1 VKKFALLFALL
12 VVVAIGVWW
21 LQRPAAPSAPAIA
34 VVEADS
40 KSMTPAPRAMPAEAM
55 APTAPTVA
63 PAAASPAP
71 APAARMVMERPPGKL
86 SVNDVVLPG
95 NRISDPEI
103 GLAATYP
110 ENWTV
115 RDVAL
120 RWGVNEGENTIF
132 FGLPDGMQGTS
143 SMYYRKYTDGPAFS
157 MANPEATLRD
167 MAQQKEVSR
176 IADGRKD
183 YRNDPDSFVFRTI
196 DGNPSLSY
204 FATYTQP
211 NTGEV
216 HAEYFLRILGPGG
229 YVMFFNYGPAK
240 DIQALIPTVFQM
252 AGTVKPP

>member
-1 VKKFALLFALL
+1 MKKVALLSALL
-12 VVVAIGVWW
+12 LLGGISAWW
-21 LQRPAAPSAPAIA
+21 LWWPADPAASAKTVTEVATEAKGPTPQPKPTGAVAPVVSAAAPST
-34 VVEADS
+34 
-40 KSMTPAPRAMPAEAM
+40 TPPKQQ
-55 APTAPTVA
+55 PTAPV
-63 PAAASPAP
+63 
-71 APAARMVMERPPGKL
+71 VMPRTPGKL

-95 NRISDPEI
+95 NRIYDAKF

-132 FGLPDGMQGTS
+132 FGLPEAAQATS

-176 IADGRKD
+176 IADGRTD
-183 YRNDPDSFVFRTI
+183 YRNDGDSFVFRTI

-204 FATYTQP
+204 FATYSHPT
-211 NTGEV
+211 TGEL
-216 HAEYFLRILGPGG
+216 HAEYFLRVLGPTG
-229 YVMFFNYGPAK
+229 YVMFFNYGPVK
-240 DIQALIPTVFQM
+240 EVQAVIPTVFQM

>member
-1 VKKFALLFALL
+1 MKKVAPLLALLLL
-12 VVVAIGVWW
+12 GGISAWWLSRPADTAASARTVAETAAESKGPTPQSKPAGVVAPVVS
-21 LQRPAAPSAPAIA
+21 AVAP
-34 VVEADS
+34 
-40 KSMTPAPRAMPAEAM
+40 KTTPSTP
-55 APTAPTVA
+55 APTAPVA
-63 PAAASPAP
+63 LQ
-71 APAARMVMERPPGKL
+71 RPPGRM
-86 SVNDVVLPG
+86 SANDVVLPG
-95 NRISDPEI
+95 NRIYDAKF

-132 FGLPDGMQGTS
+132 FGLPDASQATS

-157 MANPEATLRD
+157 MVNPEATLRD

-183 YRNDPDSFVFRTI
+183 YRNDGDSFVFRTI

-204 FATYTQP
+204 FATYSHP
-211 NTGEV
+211 KTGEL
-216 HAEYFLRILGPGG
+216 HAEYFLRVLGPSG
-229 YVMFFNYGPAK
+229 YVMFFNYGPVK
-240 DIQALIPTVFQM
+240 DVQAVIPTVFQM